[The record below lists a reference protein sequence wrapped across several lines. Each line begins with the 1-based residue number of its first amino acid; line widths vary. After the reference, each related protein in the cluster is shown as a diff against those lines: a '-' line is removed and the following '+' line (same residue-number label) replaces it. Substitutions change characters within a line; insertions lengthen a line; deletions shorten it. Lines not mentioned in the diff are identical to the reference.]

1 MKKNSIFL
9 FVLAMTAATVT
20 WAQTDTVT
28 LSIVANDAQMGTVT
42 LGDTNDRVIFGN
54 LTKGFFCS
62 TPSQYG
68 VCTDGTFIYTSSW
81 TTSVADG
88 HMFHQYNMNGDLV
101 DTFTIQDVSPIRD
114 LTTDG
119 TYFYGG
125 STGSV
130 IYVMDFATRT
140 LVRTIECA
148 GAAVRHISYDP
159 VREGFWV
166 GNWSTLSLYDLE
178 GNKIQDGPTTT
189 DLAGSAYYTNNND
202 EGHLL
207 LFRQPSSDALVFD
220 YDITNDTM
228 YADTVCDVVATSEA
242 TGMAGGSFIS
252 TYNGR
257 LCWFGDVQQSPNFIG
272 IYPIVNVPTD
282 SISKDV
288 VSGTQWIVTATPK
301 EGYHFVKWSDETTE
315 NPRTL
320 EANSNIELQA
330 IFAGNIGIDAID
342 VNDINVY
349 SLDGR
354 IVVEGAEGLTVRVYD
369 MMGREV
375 CRNISSAQPILHN
388 GVYLVQVADLPAH
401 KVVVIR

>member
-1 MKKNSIFL
+1 MKKIIIFL
-9 FVLAMTAATVT
+9 SVLAMTTAMAA

-28 LSIVANDAQMGTVT
+28 LSIAANDAQMGTVT
-42 LGDTNDRVIFGN
+42 LGDTNGSIIFGN
-54 LTKGFFCS
+54 LTKGFFCT

-68 VCTDGTFIYTSSW
+68 VCTDGTYIYTSSW
-81 TTSVADG
+81 TNSVSDG
-88 HMFHQYNMNGDLV
+88 FMFHQYSMNGDSI
-101 DTFTIQDVSPIRD
+101 DAFTIDGIQPIRD
-114 LTTDG
+114 MTTDG

-125 STGSV
+125 ANGDSV
-130 IYVMDFATRT
+130 FVMDLTARIR
-140 LVRTIECA
+140 V
-148 GAAVRHISYDP
+148 GAFQCQGAQVRHISYDP
-159 VREGFWV
+159 VRDGFWL
-166 GNWSTLSLYDLE
+166 GNWSTLALYDRN
-178 GNKIQDGPTTT
+178 GNKIQDGPASTNI
-189 DLAGSAYYTNNND
+189 AGSAYYTNGD

-207 LFRQPSSDALVFD
+207 LYRQPSSDALVFD
-220 YDITNDTM
+220 YDISNDTI

-242 TGMAGGSFIS
+242 VGMAGGSFIS